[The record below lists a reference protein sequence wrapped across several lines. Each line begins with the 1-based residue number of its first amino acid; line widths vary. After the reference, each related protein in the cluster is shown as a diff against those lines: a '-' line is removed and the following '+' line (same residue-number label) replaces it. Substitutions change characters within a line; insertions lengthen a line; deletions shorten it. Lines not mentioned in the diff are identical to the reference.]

1 MSGAVYGKCVGS
13 PTKVAAVRVCG
24 RSSERSEWE
33 SLQGSVFAL
42 AMCGDWVSLFLNVC
56 VKPDQAT
63 EAQVPSPGIFRR

>member
-1 MSGAVYGKCVGS
+1 MVMVGGRDEIE
-13 PTKVAAVRVCG
+13 KLWVGVA
-24 RSSERSEWE
+24 

-63 EAQVPSPGIFRR
+63 EAQVPSPWIFRR